1 MGISMNVLTN
11 ETVKMV
17 FNLGIASLE
26 KEEDLIISKQ
36 IIVAAFAEIIES
48 RKNCQPTPYEKLLAD
63 SNGRIKWEA
72 PRDLGVPV

>member
-1 MGISMNVLTN
+1 MNVLTN

-48 RKNCQPTPYEKLLAD
+48 RKIASQLRTRNFLLIAMA
-63 SNGRIKWEA
+63 G
-72 PRDLGVPV
+72 